1 MIKLFKTE
9 NCPACKA
16 LLQELTKRNIPYEVV
31 SDLTFAAEHGIRSA
45 PAILTKEGT
54 VLRTS
59 QEIMKFLKAA

>member
-16 LLQELTKRNIPYEVV
+16 LQSELVKRNIPHELV

-45 PAILTKEGT
+45 PAIITADGS

-59 QEIMKFLKAA
+59 QEIFKFLKAA

>member
-16 LLQELTKRNIPYEVV
+16 LLQELNKRNIAHEIV
-31 SDLTFAAEHGIRSA
+31 SDLSFAAEYGIRSA
-45 PAILTKEGT
+45 PAIITKEGA